1 MLRGLFVTG
10 TDTAVGK
17 TTVAAALMH
26 RYRGLGALRY
36 WKPIQTGIEEDDDT
50 RTVMAL
56 ADCVEGE
63 LHTVGI
69 RLPRPIAPHLAAE
82 LHGMRF
88 EIADVLE
95 YVSREPEDVRWIA
108 EGAGGVLVPLNE
120 SESMVDLMV
129 TLQLPVLI
137 AARSTLGTINHTLMT
152 LETLRRRN
160 LEIAGIVLVGN
171 RNPANRQA
179 IERFGKVSIIAEM
192 PHFTALT
199 TDSLGQ
205 WATSE
210 FDRIGV
216 LARYFQ

>member
-50 RTVMAL
+50 RTVMQL
-56 ADCVEGE
+56 ADCIEGE
-63 LHTVGI
+63 VHTGGI
-69 RLPRPIAPHLAAE
+69 RLPRPVAPYLAAE
-82 LHGMRF
+82 LHGTRVV
-88 EIADVLE
+88 IADVLE
-95 YVSREPEDVRWIA
+95 WVRREPQEIRWIA

-160 LEIAGIVLVGN
+160 LEIAGIILVGN
-171 RNPANRQA
+171 RNPANREA
-179 IERFGKVSIIAEM
+179 IGRFGNVTVIGEM

-210 FDRIGV
+210 FDRSGL